1 MKSIIKLLLAV
12 LLLFVVA
19 LSGCERNKNII
30 KIKNATAVIVSKC
43 SEYPDYK
50 DSISIKLDEM
60 PYEILAIYPDK
71 PFADEF
77 REVGLKVVVSGVI
90 YKNVREINDCLV
102 DSTVKIAPS
111 NKFKIIS
118 IKKQ

>member
-1 MKSIIKLLLAV
+1 MKPIIKLLPAV

-19 LSGCERNKNII
+19 LSGCEEDKNII
-30 KIKNATAVIVSKC
+30 KIKNATATIIRDC

-60 PYEILAIYPDK
+60 PAEILAIYPHK
-71 PFADEF
+71 PFSNEF
-77 REVGLKVVVSGVI
+77 REVGLKVVVSGMI
-90 YKNVREINDCLV
+90 YKNTANINQCLAAPH
-102 DSTVKIAPS
+102 IRLAPS
-111 NKFKIIS
+111 YKFKITS